1 MVANAR
7 TPGSLL
13 LLGVGGSFSTPL
25 SMLPALVTAPSLQE
39 FTFVSLMAGPLPV
52 VSLTFAWKLPHPG
65 AWGKRASP
73 LPFAPGLSLIGGM
86 GWPRGLLGQPGVRWG
101 VRWGGTDWPLLLPYP
116 CGWKMPPP
124 LVPGLRKPH
133 TLTSHSLPR
142 RSFVFFPSR
151 GFLWGWALWGYSFL
165 LGRGRALGKGP
176 SSAFCPSE
184 PL

>member
-1 MVANAR
+1 M
-7 TPGSLL
+7 GW
-13 LLGVGGSFSTPL
+13 GD
-25 SMLPALVTAPSLQE
+25 LPYP
-39 FTFVSLMAGPLPV
+39 
-52 VSLTFAWKLPHPG
+52 PG
-65 AWGKRASP
+65 AASGQGKSELGPDRLAPLTSP
-73 LPFAPGLSLIGGM
+73 H
-86 GWPRGLLGQPGVRWG
+86 
-101 VRWGGTDWPLLLPYP
+101 P

-165 LGRGRALGKGP
+165 LGRGCASGKGP

-184 PL
+184 PLRAPASSPSLGYPRNPPPTVSHPPHPQGCLSSLVPRGSCPHCDSLVTPISIALCGLASVFLLVSLLFS